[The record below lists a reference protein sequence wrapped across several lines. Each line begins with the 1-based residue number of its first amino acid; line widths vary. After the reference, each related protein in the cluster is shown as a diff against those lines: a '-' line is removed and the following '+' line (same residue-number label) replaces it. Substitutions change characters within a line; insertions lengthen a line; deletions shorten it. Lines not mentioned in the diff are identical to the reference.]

1 MGCEGVADNP
11 MTRRLFLIVVM
22 VLGLGAPGHAQHA
35 ELDGLEIRPSGEAY
49 ISATRLRGLD
59 RAVAYFDPSQPP
71 PPFETR
77 EPNQAEGTDPVDVK
91 PGPVRNVTLLIAAA
105 VLMLIAYLVI
115 TNAGGLSVALNRP
128 GDATGTRTAGG
139 RAGRGAPEGGHLLG
153 LEAILAMQDRR
164 EALVAL
170 CRSLLARVVSAE
182 GVLLHKSWTDRDT
195 LRRVPRDH
203 PHRAALQELVFES
216 ERVQFGG
223 RDVSDADFRDHVD
236 RLRTLW
242 TTGAKV

>member
-1 MGCEGVADNP
+1 M
-11 MTRRLFLIVVM
+11 RRLFLFVVM
-22 VLGLGAPGHAQHA
+22 VLSLNAPAYAQHA

-77 EPNQAEGTDPVDVK
+77 EPNQTEGPDPVDVQ

-105 VLMLIAYLVI
+105 VLMLIAYLVV
-115 TNAGGLSVALNRP
+115 TNAGGLSVALKKP
-128 GDATGTRTAGG
+128 GDAAGTRATGRRVGAGG
-139 RAGRGAPEGGHLLG
+139 PESGHLLG
-153 LEAILAMQDRR
+153 LEAILAMEDRR

-216 ERVQFGG
+216 EKVQFGG
-223 RDVSDADFRDHVD
+223 RDVTDADFRGHVD

-242 TTGAKV
+242 TTGARV